1 MSDNSNI
8 DENKLREAK
17 EKLACH
23 IQPPSAHAT
32 AAQPALEEVSSCGSA
47 CSVAMPSE
55 KVRLTQMT
63 SAGG

>member
-1 MSDNSNI
+1 MSNSSNI
-8 DENKLREAK
+8 DEQKLIEAK

-23 IQPPSAHAT
+23 IQPPSAHAS
-32 AAQPALEEVSSCGSA
+32 AAKNVQEDASSCGSA
-47 CSVAMPSE
+47 CSAAMPSE